1 MYWNGKDA
9 MRKNHLTGTKEQNR
23 FALESI
29 SFILRNIY
37 QRIKRMFYSILSNN
51 WQMLIE
57 QYTVKFYIEKE
68 VDDKLRQV

>member
-1 MYWNGKDA
+1 MYFNGKDA
-9 MRKNHLTGTKEQNR
+9 MRKNHLTGTKEKNR

-29 SFILRNIY
+29 QFIPCNIY
-37 QRIKRMFYSILSNN
+37 QRVKRMFYSILSNN

-57 QYTVKFYIEKE
+57 EHTVKFYIKKG

>member
-1 MYWNGKDA
+1 MYLNGKDA

-29 SFILRNIY
+29 QFILRNIY

-51 WQMLIE
+51 WRMLIE
-57 QYTVKFYIEKE
+57 QYTIKFYIEKE